1 MRHGREQFVGEPM
14 VQNELLDDRQLSA
27 PPRAQLPDV
36 ARLTGIPERTLQH
49 WFREY
54 SSYRSRRGY
63 PQQLIVDVLRDHDWE
78 GDVGGVL
85 HGLESGSAAQEQA
98 MERHA
103 ATPPELLRDHEQRL
117 ATIAEQCG
125 RIAEDLATVRE
136 QHAELGETLIR
147 EIQQLRAL
155 STQVA
160 TLNELRGVRE
170 DLLAMRAGQQR
181 AEQAQCSSQEQIR
194 QLQAA
199 LQRRRWW
206 QIWR

>member
-1 MRHGREQFVGEPM
+1 MGEQT
-14 VQNELLDDRQLSA
+14 VQGGAVDERQVMA

-63 PQQLIVDVLRDHDWE
+63 PQQLIFDVLRDHDWE
-78 GDVGGVL
+78 GDVGSVL
-85 HGLESGSAAQEQA
+85 RGLESGPATQEQA
-98 MERHA
+98 IERHA
-103 ATPPELLRDHEQRL
+103 AASPELSRDQEQRL
-117 ATIAEQCG
+117 ATIAERCDS
-125 RIAEDLATVRE
+125 IAEDLAAVRS
-136 QHAELGETLIR
+136 QHAELGDVLVR
-147 EIQQLRAL
+147 EIQHLRAL

-170 DLLAMRAGQQR
+170 DLLAVRAGQQR
-181 AEQAQCSSQEQIR
+181 AEQAQSASQEQIR

-206 QIWR
+206 QVWR